1 MVNNNLPTQ
10 TQEERAA
17 IFAAAQER
25 RNQIIQDAINNGASV
40 NYTTARLTSEE
51 WETHVYWDNDG
62 NTIID
67 TTIPKDITKCI
78 NRGWEITRITYY
90 EGTNYVAG
98 LICKGKSN
106 DISIRKRSGNA

>member
-1 MVNNNLPTQ
+1 MANNNLPPQ

-25 RNQIIQDAINNGASV
+25 RKQILQDAIDNGASTY
-40 NYTTARLTSEE
+40 YTTARLTSEE

-62 NTIID
+62 SCIID

-78 NRGWEITRITYY
+78 NRGWKILNITYY
-90 EGTNYVAG
+90 TDTDIVAG
-98 LICKGKSN
+98 LVCKEKSS
-106 DISIRKRSGNA
+106 DISIRKIK